1 MKYGQL
7 VRSMVEKVFQTV
19 FRRSIVMKWTVV
31 RIWTT
36 VVQVVVWG
44 LAGLTGG
51 AGCGQPAT
59 VMELPRLPDL
69 ESASRAQSPIDVWQ
83 SGAGLLRQ
91 EHIAST
97 KQLTPGQQE
106 WLNATLQERI
116 TIAEQIGMEG
126 ARRYAREQQFER
138 IFDGTGRKMPQGPD
152 IVCRAPKTGKVI
164 VLEAKGGTSPLSR
177 AYGYQQGTPEWAV
190 KSAEQVLHNPNVSAA
205 EREAAEAVIK
215 AAAEGNLEVHIVRTE
230 HVLGDPKPPKV
241 EKVTK
246 CTPEAQRLAQE
257 IGRRYRIPGMDP
269 APEKAASKPTQDGR
283 TRPASAP
290 EGQAGRPNNG
300 QANSTPSESGPFQE
314 SQGHHSLEGGVK
326 SASRQVQRA
335 SQRLAEASRSRNE
348 TAQQAAKLSEIPSAR
363 GLRGLKVLKVLGEI
377 GIAVDMGI
385 RAYNWRE
392 TEKAYDS
399 GQITEAQRYKAHVN
413 TVGGAVVGYAGG
425 AAGGWGGAAAGAAI
439 GTAICPGIGTAIGGA
454 IGGIAGAIGGYWAGE
469 KAAETAVEAIMK

>member
-1 MKYGQL
+1 MKCGRFL
-7 VRSMVEKVFQTV
+7 RINRAKVFQTV

-116 TIAEQIGMEG
+116 KSAEQIGMEG

-152 IVCRAPKTGKVI
+152 IVCRESKTGKVI

-241 EKVTK
+241 ENIAR

-314 SQGHHSLEGGVK
+314 SQGHNSLEGRVK

-335 SQRLAEASRSRNE
+335 SQRLAEASRSGNE
-348 TAQQAAKLSEIPSAR
+348 AAQQAAKLSEIPSAW
-363 GLRGLKVLKVLGEI
+363 GLRGLKVLGEI

-385 RAYNWRE
+385 RGYNLYE
-392 TEKAYDS
+392 TEMAYRS